1 MWHWPLNSTGR
12 YVPYLFGFYLQNVL
26 GGRKKEH
33 FQQKKLNLTSA
44 LTTDITKLL
53 IHHESQQHL
62 EMIENVASHARE
74 RIQVNVLASR
84 RES

>member
-1 MWHWPLNSTGR
+1 MTLTPDLHRTLRTIPIRL
-12 YVPYLFGFYLQNVL
+12 LFAECF
-26 GGRKKEH
+26 GGGEKKEH
-33 FQQKKLNLTSA
+33 LQQKKLNLTSA

-53 IHHESQQHL
+53 IHHESQRHL
-62 EMIENVASHARE
+62 EITEDVASHARE

>member
-1 MWHWPLNSTGR
+1 MFW
-12 YVPYLFGFYLQNVL
+12 
-26 GGRKKEH
+26 GGEKKEH
-33 FQQKKLNLTSA
+33 LRQKKLNLTCA

-53 IHHESQQHL
+53 ILHESQQHL
-62 EMIENVASHARE
+62 EMIEDVASHACE